1 MMDEQKSM
9 AEEDMV
15 HASGQ
20 ENSVSTPEIGDVLR
34 GKVVKIEDKQALIDV
49 AYKYEAILPISE
61 VSALHIDKI
70 SDVLHVG
77 DEVRVK
83 VKKVNDEKE
92 EIVVSKRAVDA
103 EEAWD
108 RLQDL
113 FERGE
118 SFDTI
123 IFDVVKGGLV
133 ADVGLR
139 GFIPASQASTSFV
152 EDFSDYKGK
161 TLRVKIIE
169 LDREQNRV
177 ILSHRAV
184 LEEKNEAKKA
194 ELLHSLQPGQIVR
207 GRVARLADFGAFVD
221 LGGVDGLIHISELS
235 WDHVEHPG
243 DVVKIGDEVEVKILR
258 VDPDNERVSLSLK
271 EAGPSPWDRVVEE
284 IHVGD
289 VREGVVRRLANF
301 GAFVELMPGVEGL
314 VHISQLARRRVGTP
328 SEVVSEGDRVL
339 VKVLDVLP
347 EEKRISLSMRE
358 VEQPGEAKTH
368 DAPSETY
375 EAPSEENGMGV
386 TIGEL
391 VGDEWQKKL
400 K

>member
-1 MMDEQKSM
+1 M
-9 AEEDMV
+9 
-15 HASGQ
+15 
-20 ENSVSTPEIGDVLR
+20 STPEIGDVLR

-184 LEEKNEAKKA
+184 LRKK
-194 ELLHSLQPGQIVR
+194 
-207 GRVARLADFGAFVD
+207 
-221 LGGVDGLIHISELS
+221 
-235 WDHVEHPG
+235 
-243 DVVKIGDEVEVKILR
+243 
-258 VDPDNERVSLSLK
+258 
-271 EAGPSPWDRVVEE
+271 
-284 IHVGD
+284 
-289 VREGVVRRLANF
+289 
-301 GAFVELMPGVEGL
+301 
-314 VHISQLARRRVGTP
+314 
-328 SEVVSEGDRVL
+328 
-339 VKVLDVLP
+339 
-347 EEKRISLSMRE
+347 
-358 VEQPGEAKTH
+358 
-368 DAPSETY
+368 
-375 EAPSEENGMGV
+375 
-386 TIGEL
+386 
-391 VGDEWQKKL
+391 
-400 K
+400 

>member
-9 AEEDMV
+9 GETMMGQSSYEEGGVNAPNVD
-15 HASGQ
+15 
-20 ENSVSTPEIGDVLR
+20 DVLN
-34 GKVVKIEDKQALIDV
+34 GKVVKIEDKQALIDIG
-49 AYKYEAILPISE
+49 YKYEAILPISE
-61 VSALHIDKI
+61 VSALHIEKI
-70 SDVLHVG
+70 SDVLHEG
-77 DEVRVK
+77 DEIRVK

-108 RLQDL
+108 RLQDQ

-118 SFDTI
+118 VFETV

-139 GFIPASQASTSFV
+139 GFIPASQVSTTFV

-161 TLRVKIIE
+161 TLKVKIIE

-184 LEEKNEAKKA
+184 LMEENEAKKA
-194 ELLHSLQPGQIVR
+194 ELLNSLKPGQIVR

-271 EAGPSPWDRVVEE
+271 EALPSPWDRVQDE

-289 VREGVVRRLANF
+289 VLDGVVRRLASF
-301 GAFVELMPGVEGL
+301 GAFVELLPGVEGL

-328 SEVVSEGDRVL
+328 NEVVSEGDRVR

-358 VEQPGEAKTH
+358 VEQPWEVSAENTE
-368 DAPSETY
+368 DDTTSLP
-375 EAPSEENGMGV
+375 EESGMGV
-386 TIGEL
+386 TIGDL
-391 VGDEWQKKL
+391 VGEDWQKKL